1 MSFFFP
7 TRIIHGVQR
16 RFKGVR
22 NARVKQDHDLQDYV
36 FAFMNVVAVLSD
48 RQKEHHNP
56 TNSTNLSKK
65 TCDVLHRVKVKNK
78 IHFYYFKCYLFHNRG
93 Q

>member
-56 TNSTNLSKK
+56 TNSTKLSKK
-65 TCDVLHRVKVKNK
+65 TCDVLSRSG
-78 IHFYYFKCYLFHNRG
+78 F
-93 Q
+93 